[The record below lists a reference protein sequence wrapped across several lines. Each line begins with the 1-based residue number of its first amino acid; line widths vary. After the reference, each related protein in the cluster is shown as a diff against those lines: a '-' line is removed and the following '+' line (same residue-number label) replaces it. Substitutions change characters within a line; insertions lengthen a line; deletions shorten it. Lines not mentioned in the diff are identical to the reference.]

1 MKIVYFRVGWMK
13 NYNGLYKDSIQH
25 GGSYNKD
32 NIGHEIYNFQ
42 NIDNKYYGF
51 VQVIHGGSIN
61 IARIG
66 EPTTDK
72 YIEDVLV
79 VFVAKDGYNG
89 QKIVGWYLN
98 STVFKDRMYL
108 KDEQLV
114 NREYKHINEYRAVS
128 KQAVLLDVK
137 DRTFIINGL
146 GQSNIWY
153 GDNDTNL
160 KVYKYIYNYSK
171 KRGINMKLYKLNQG
185 STFENLKHF
194 IYLTNEY
201 GVPSDEFV
209 DDFIE
214 QFGKV
219 ILNDNFT
226 ITQNQIKQLDELWE
240 AIVKDCTNNNIEYK
254 ENYSNI
260 FYTVLNKKA
269 LAKIKEGWE
278 QSEWEQLT
286 EQDKL
291 ELLKQLIVDFDKHK
305 DEFKETFKYNY
316 VLTNK
321 RYIGHELTITE
332 SVDDIQSSY
341 KVKVVDNVNVQLADT
356 NLIINI
362 NKFIEEIENRNV
374 QLTITMGFFKFE
386 DIYMEE
392 K

>member
-1 MKIVYFRVGWMK
+1 
-13 NYNGLYKDSIQH
+13 
-25 GGSYNKD
+25 
-32 NIGHEIYNFQ
+32 
-42 NIDNKYYGF
+42 
-51 VQVIHGGSIN
+51 
-61 IARIG
+61 
-66 EPTTDK
+66 
-72 YIEDVLV
+72 
-79 VFVAKDGYNG
+79 
-89 QKIVGWYLN
+89 
-98 STVFKDRMYL
+98 
-108 KDEQLV
+108 
-114 NREYKHINEYRAVS
+114 
-128 KQAVLLDVK
+128 
-137 DRTFIINGL
+137 
-146 GQSNIWY
+146 
-153 GDNDTNL
+153 
-160 KVYKYIYNYSK
+160 
-171 KRGINMKLYKLNQG
+171 MKLYKLNQG

-214 QFGKV
+214 QFGKIV
-219 ILNDNFT
+219 LNDNFT
-226 ITQNQIKQLDELWE
+226 LTQNQIKQLDELWE

-260 FYTVLNKKA
+260 FYTVLSKKA
-269 LAKIKEGWE
+269 LNKIKEDWE

-291 ELLKQLIVDFDKHK
+291 ELLKQFIIDFDKHK

-332 SVDDIQSSY
+332 SIDGIQSSY

>member
-1 MKIVYFRVGWMK
+1 
-13 NYNGLYKDSIQH
+13 
-25 GGSYNKD
+25 
-32 NIGHEIYNFQ
+32 
-42 NIDNKYYGF
+42 
-51 VQVIHGGSIN
+51 
-61 IARIG
+61 
-66 EPTTDK
+66 
-72 YIEDVLV
+72 
-79 VFVAKDGYNG
+79 
-89 QKIVGWYLN
+89 
-98 STVFKDRMYL
+98 
-108 KDEQLV
+108 
-114 NREYKHINEYRAVS
+114 
-128 KQAVLLDVK
+128 
-137 DRTFIINGL
+137 
-146 GQSNIWY
+146 
-153 GDNDTNL
+153 
-160 KVYKYIYNYSK
+160 
-171 KRGINMKLYKLNQG
+171 MKLYKLNQG

-269 LAKIKEGWE
+269 LAKIKEDWE

-291 ELLKQLIVDFDKHK
+291 ELLKQLIIDFENTPELLEIDKVNNMDK
-305 DEFKETFKYNY
+305 QKYNY

-332 SVDDIQSSY
+332 SVDGIGSSY
-341 KVKVVDNVNVQLADT
+341 KVKVVDDVNVQLADT
-356 NLIINI
+356 NLIIDI

-386 DIYMEE
+386 DIYTEE